1 MNRAGAKLRVLH
13 VVDTLEVSGSQATL
27 LYLIERTRPELSYSV
42 CCVRHAGATAS
53 RFADLGVPLTALGKG
68 PGREWQ
74 LWLPITRLCRR
85 IRPDIVH
92 THNWGAVDGILGARL
107 AGVPALVH
115 TEHGN
120 RGDLLAGGRR
130 RRLGR
135 RLASHLVDRIVVVS
149 DELHRSMRSDL
160 AVRAAKLHVIR
171 NGVDAELFRPPPER
185 DVLRRRLGFA
195 ADDLLVGTTGR
206 LEEVKNQ
213 QLLIE
218 AAARLVPKHPRLRVV
233 LVGDGG
239 RRAALEELRDRLGLE
254 RRVVFAGARD
264 DVPAWLGVL
273 DVFALPSHA
282 EGTSVALLEAMAV
295 GLPVVATRVG
305 GSPDL
310 VEDGAC
316 GRLTPPGDVDALAQ
330 ALDGLLASPEL
341 RREYG
346 TAARA
351 RACERHTVE
360 RTVAAYRTL
369 YESLVLRSFGVAG
382 EAPTSS
388 PSTGRTEEG

>member
-1 MNRAGAKLRVLH
+1 
-13 VVDTLEVSGSQATL
+13 
-27 LYLIERTRPELSYSV
+27 
-42 CCVRHAGATAS
+42 
-53 RFADLGVPLTALGKG
+53 
-68 PGREWQ
+68 
-74 LWLPITRLCRR
+74 
-85 IRPDIVH
+85 
-92 THNWGAVDGILGARL
+92 
-107 AGVPALVH
+107 LVH

-135 RLASHLVDRIVVVS
+135 RLASLLVDRIVIVS
-149 DELHRSMRSDL
+149 DDLHRSMRSDL
-160 AVRAAKLHVIR
+160 AVRAAKLRVIR

-218 AAARLVPKHPRLRVV
+218 AAARLVPKYPRLRIV

-239 RRAALEELRDRLGLE
+239 RRAALEELRGRLGLE
-254 RRVVFAGARD
+254 RRVVFAGACD

-316 GRLTPPGDVDALAQ
+316 GRLTPPGDADALAR
-330 ALDGLLASPEL
+330 ALDGLLASPQL

-346 TAARA
+346 GAARA

-360 RTVAAYRTL
+360 RTVADYRTL
-369 YESLVLRSFGVAG
+369 YESL
-382 EAPTSS
+382 APTPAWAR
-388 PSTGRTEEG
+388 PSASRPCPRPDAGR